1 MAISETHYR
10 LLQEL
15 HRRGELPQG
24 GRILE
29 IGEANF
35 YGDFNPVEI
44 PGSSL
49 IDQGDDFQYQ
59 IVKQIYNNLFAATDV
74 QSFDLHGPTAFK
86 FDLNQ
91 PASGAFFI
99 FTQPDFRA
107 QVCIN
112 HGTAEHVF
120 NIANVFR
127 LMHDATDVGGLMIHE
142 SPFTGWVDHGFY
154 CLQPTLFWDLAAANN
169 YEVVLF
175 ALEHLAS
182 KTAYMISNRDDIH
195 ECKRRGQLADNLMCF
210 VVFRKTTSDPFKIPM
225 QGVYAGTAGERA
237 TQAWKDLR

>member
-24 GRILE
+24 GSILE

-49 IDQGDDFQYQ
+49 IEQGDNFQYQ
-59 IVKQIYNNLFAATDV
+59 IVKQIYKNLFGTDDI
-74 QSFDLHGPTAFK
+74 SAIDMNGPNAEK
-86 FDLNQ
+86 LDLNTLD
-91 PASGAFFI
+91 PVLMLPNYNACF
-99 FTQPDFRA
+99 
-107 QVCIN
+107 N
-112 HGTAEHVF
+112 HGTSEHIF
-120 NIANVFR
+120 NIANVFQ
-127 LMHDATDVGGLMIHE
+127 LMHKATRVGGLMIHE

-169 YEVVLF
+169 YQIVLF

-182 KTAYMISNRDDIH
+182 KTAFDITSRDDIH
-195 ECKRRGQLADNLMCF
+195 EMARREQLPGRLMCF
-210 VVFRKTTSDPFKIPM
+210 VVFRKLTADPFKIPM
-225 QGVYAGTAGERA
+225 QGVYAGTAGEKA